1 VAARPAA
8 ANEAPGSK
16 EASNIMLGDGEQRSV
31 KVIEVGTD
39 AQVRLAAP
47 LFDQYRVFYGQKADL
62 QASYEFLRERWIAR
76 ESVLFLAIA
85 DSGEASGFVQLF
97 PFFLT
102 GPMRRFWVLNDLYV
116 KPSGRRKGT
125 ARALMRRAERYAS
138 ETGSAGLTLS
148 TAIDN
153 VNAQALYES
162 EGYVRD
168 SLFFYYNRFLP

>member
-1 VAARPAA
+1 MRGSRFGRSDIIAPTT
-8 ANEAPGSK
+8 EAH
-16 EASNIMLGDGEQRSV
+16 I
-31 KVIEVGTD
+31 
-39 AQVRLAAP
+39 RLAAP
-47 LFDQYRVFYGQKADL
+47 LFDQYRVFYGQTPDL
-62 QASYEFLRERWIAR
+62 EASYEFLRERWIAR
-76 ESVLFLAIA
+76 ESVLFLAIE
-85 DSGEASGFVQLF
+85 DGGEASGFVQLF
-97 PFFLT
+97 PFFLS

-125 ARALMRRAERYAS
+125 ARALMRRAEQHAC

-153 VNAQALYES
+153 VNAQTLYES